1 MAEAKRRA
9 VGRKPSARKA
19 LAPAAPGSAGDTDPI
34 AERKQAHLDL
44 CLREDVEALRKT
56 TLLEEVELLH
66 DAVPDLSLDQVDC
79 STTWLGKRL
88 RAPLVITAMTG
99 GTSGAFEVNRD
110 LAALA
115 EEFGIA
121 FGVGS
126 QRAMQKR
133 PGSGWTFEVRRFAP
147 TTVLLANIGLAQA
160 RSMEIAGFEELVD
173 RLEADAICVHL
184 NVAQELVQPEGD
196 RDFRDGTATFRR
208 LARGL
213 RVPVVAKE
221 TGCGI
226 SRAVAMRL
234 RAAGVRHLDVSGAGG
249 TSWVR
254 IEALRDRGASS
265 IGETFRDWGIPT
277 AASVAGVRDL
287 GLTVVASGG
296 IRDGLDVA
304 RAIVLGASLAGVAL
318 PVYQAYRAGGVPG
331 ARNFLG
337 ELVEGLRAA
346 MLLTGRRTLSDLGRA
361 PAVLGP
367 RLASWVAGNGP
378 QAKRGGRRS

>member
-1 MAEAKRRA
+1 MGQGTGRPRR
-9 VGRKPSARKA
+9 SAA
-19 LAPAAPGSAGDTDPI
+19 GSDEI

-66 DAVPDLSLDQVDC
+66 DAVPDLSLEEIDC
-79 STTWLGKRL
+79 TTTWLGKRL

-99 GTSGAFEVNRD
+99 GTGSAFEVNRD
-110 LAALA
+110 LAGLA

-160 RSMEIAGFEELVD
+160 RTMEIRDFEELVEALD
-173 RLEADAICVHL
+173 ADAICVHL

-196 RDFRDGTATFRR
+196 RDFRDGTSTFRR
-208 LARGL
+208 LVRRLG
-213 RVPVVAKE
+213 VPVVAKE

-226 SRAVAMRL
+226 SRGVATRL
-234 RAAGVRHLDVSGAGG
+234 RSAGVRHVDVSGAGG

-254 IEALRDRGASS
+254 IEALRDAGAAA
-265 IGETFRDWGIPT
+265 IGGPLRDWGIPT
-277 AASVAGVRDL
+277 AASILGVRDL

-304 RAIVLGASLAGVAL
+304 RSIALGASLAGVAL
-318 PVYQAYRAGGVPG
+318 PVYQAYRAGGVAG
-331 ARNFLG
+331 ARTFLRG
-337 ELVEGLRAA
+337 LVDGLRAA
-346 MLLTGRRTLSDLGRA
+346 MLLTGSRRLADLRRA

-367 RLASWVAGNGP
+367 RLRVWDEVN
-378 QAKRGGRRS
+378 RGRRGSVRRRS